1 MWTLRINSPS
11 TFFRDPSSAM
21 SCPPP
26 VSLQNCSI
34 STSYI
39 RPDQG
44 LAIMPWVYSAVLFA
58 GHIAS
63 FITRVFLDP
72 IDRSQLLT
80 ILLATYAISITIL
93 TYQSTRFTPEKIY
106 IWTPLMLGGDAASL
120 IHLIRQ
126 LLFPDPKKG
135 NDGYRRI
142 ASVNKQFPDQEQTDD
157 RDGAGG
163 ANADS
168 QRKLTKTDIVCLII
182 SIILLV
188 TVVVLQGA
196 GMVFSISQFFRRNQ
210 LNLQTTWCSPAFQLG
225 NETFNSECQTFPI
238 IQHENL
244 GIACVNVAGDQPTWL
259 GWTAVGLILF
269 LIFEITESAIL
280 FIPKF
285 QKIRKLYRAPV
296 MTTLAAIIV
305 WFAFIMLGWS
315 QMKRLPPGLSES
327 RLGIVSGMEGTCG
340 FDAVPGGLR
349 GTIIAWSD
357 AVFESWPLYQ

>member
-1 MWTLRINSPS
+1 
-11 TFFRDPSSAM
+11 M

-72 IDRSQLLT
+72 NDRSQLLT
-80 ILLATYAISITIL
+80 IVLATYAISITIL

-120 IHLIRQ
+120 IHLIKQQFNNFSLTQKTRAVGSGRQ
-126 LLFPDPKKG
+126 QIPDPKKR

-142 ASVNKQFPDQEQTDD
+142 DFVNKQFSDQEQTDD

-168 QRKLTKTDIVCLII
+168 QRKTTKTDIVCLII